1 MCSSGSRKR
10 KFWEFAETSMMENL
24 VKSLLADFW
33 RLEPLCTNLAQHPST
48 HTWQRAYRRIPYLLG
63 CSLKR
68 ESHMSGESLLWPCFP
83 FGHRSKGQRAQAAH
97 SSRLHSPAA
106 LTARLRSIL
115 VLHSRKACSLAKK
128 ILSKFLTQL
137 QWWGP
142 LVLKWTCVVLKVASQ
157 KKA

>member
-1 MCSSGSRKR
+1 MWTSGNRKR
-10 KFWEFAETSMMENL
+10 KLWEFAETSMMENL
-24 VKSLLADFW
+24 VKSPCGQTYVLADFW
-33 RLEPLCTNLAQHPST
+33 HLKPLCTSLAQQHPST

-97 SSRLHSPAA
+97 SAACTALAA

-128 ILSKFLTQL
+128 IFGRNFWLNYTIMRTAS
-137 QWWGP
+137 
-142 LVLKWTCVVLKVASQ
+142 VKVNLCCP
-157 KKA
+157 